1 MMPSTMEK
9 FDKVTI
15 TTELAAT
22 EVMNI
27 VDNFINRLEIMSP
40 CLNKPEE
47 KTKKILI
54 SIFSRRSL
62 L

>member
-1 MMPSTMEK
+1 MIPSTTEK

-27 VDNFINRLEIMSP
+27 VDNFINRLEIMSS
-40 CLNKPEE
+40 CLNKLEE
-47 KTKKILI
+47 KSEKILI